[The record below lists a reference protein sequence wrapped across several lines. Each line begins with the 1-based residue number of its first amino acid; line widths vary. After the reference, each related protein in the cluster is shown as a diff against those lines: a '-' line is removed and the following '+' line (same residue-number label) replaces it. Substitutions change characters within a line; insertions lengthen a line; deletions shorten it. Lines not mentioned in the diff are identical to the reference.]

1 LLKKKE
7 LAGIGLLSLPA
18 NRRWK
23 MMPDNGLKVFSLR
36 IMGIRIFDYCGKMLR
51 RWRAPF
57 FPTGKTGRRLIYEAS
72 KNFGVIKA
80 NLEHKGKPID
90 DFDVAIAATAMSHQC
105 AVLTANLQ
113 HFNRIENLEA
123 FGW

>member
-1 LLKKKE
+1 
-7 LAGIGLLSLPA
+7 
-18 NRRWK
+18 
-23 MMPDNGLKVFSLR
+23 
-36 IMGIRIFDYCGKMLR
+36 
-51 RWRAPF
+51 
-57 FPTGKTGRRLIYEAS
+57 LIYESS

-90 DFDVAIAATAMSHQC
+90 DFDVAIAAIAMSHQC